1 MENVQRAF
9 DATTAVIR
17 GGLTW
22 LDVRPESYRFLF
34 PAGKDAE
41 TIRKLVADGYF
52 PTIPHLAPA
61 FTYASVLSLVRFFMQ
76 LLILKVCTRSGMTA
90 PGCPFFHAHVR
101 ACVASPIAL
110 SAPSHSLRAAQ
121 PLALRAMKLR
131 YPAAVTPNADI
142 EKTFPSSSKKQYEVR
157 RRLKRCKKVSR
168 FSSSPTPALSHRH
181 QDSEINAICKDAR
194 LDADEVRRHLWCR
207 KRTAFVSKKVS
218 KFTEAFWRF
227 LMYAVFC
234 VIGYHT
240 LFVPTVAP
248 WILDTNQ
255 HWDKWPSHRITATVE
270 FYYHVQLGAVPHE
283 NVRVH
288 ALDTL
293 LCSPTP
299 NTLV

>member
-61 FTYASVLSLVRFFMQ
+61 FTYALVLSLVRFFMQ
-76 LLILKVCTRSGMTA
+76 LFILKVRTIRDDGTGNPVFS
-90 PGCPFFHAHVR
+90 FHAHVR

-110 SAPSHSLRAAQ
+110 SAPSHSLRAVQ

-157 RRLKRCKKVSR
+157 RRLKTPSR
-168 FSSSPTPALSHRH
+168 FWCTSRVTPPPLCSVPPSPGLGN
-181 QDSEINAICKDAR
+181 Q
-194 LDADEVRRHLWCR
+194 RHLQGR
-207 KRTAFVSKKVS
+207 AAGR
-218 KFTEAFWRF
+218 
-227 LMYAVFC
+227 
-234 VIGYHT
+234 
-240 LFVPTVAP
+240 
-248 WILDTNQ
+248 
-255 HWDKWPSHRITATVE
+255 
-270 FYYHVQLGAVPHE
+270 
-283 NVRVH
+283 
-288 ALDTL
+288 
-293 LCSPTP
+293 
-299 NTLV
+299 